1 MTHSQSKEQSSTVVM
16 DQSPMQQDGEDDTS
30 QTDLAKLLAQKIARK
45 LEIPQLMLSLNI
57 SLMQVESLKQNF
69 KTLTGLEVKV
79 SNLVKELF

>member
-30 QTDLAKLLAQKIARK
+30 KTDLAKLLAQKIARK